1 MKIPSLF
8 NKTPKYKHFT
18 FKPRYYDPAEEERKE
33 RELRIRKELEAT
45 TEADEELLGSAR
57 SRIAGSFKQARRH
70 ANRQSNSSTAILRT
84 LILTLLV
91 IWLIAYLHFGKPA
104 LYALFILIPIYIY
117 FRFLKK

>member
-8 NKTPKYKHFT
+8 NKTPKYKQFT
-18 FKPRYYDPAEEERKE
+18 FKPRYYDPVEEERRE

-45 TEADEELLGSAR
+45 TKADEEILTSSR

-70 ANRQSNSSTAILRT
+70 ANRQSSSSTAILRT

-91 IWLIAYLHFGKPA
+91 IWLIAYLQFGKPA

-117 FRFLKK
+117 FRFFKK

>member
-8 NKTPKYKHFT
+8 NKTPKYKQFT
-18 FKPRYYDPAEEERKE
+18 FKPRYYDPQEEERRE
-33 RELRIRKELEAT
+33 RELRIRKEIEST
-45 TEADEELLGSAR
+45 TQSEEELLSSSR

-70 ANRQSNSSTAILRT
+70 ANRQSSSSTAVLRT

-91 IWLIAYLHFGKPA
+91 IWLIAYLQFGKPA

-117 FRFLKK
+117 FRFLKR